1 MNMGTKNAV
10 ARFVLV
16 ILIIALMIS
25 VAVCGYEP
33 MGISSLF
40 EKGGITLGLDLSGG
54 SIIVYEAQTDMTGS
68 ELKSNMEAV
77 EAMMRQR
84 LDNLGYTE
92 ATVSL
97 QSTNQIRVEIPSIT
111 DPEDAVQKIG
121 ATAVIE
127 FKNDSGDLI
136 IDGKDI
142 KKAESMYGAIDNSG
156 TYTHFVAL
164 SLTDEGQRK
173 FTEGTKA
180 AAGSYISIYLDGKL
194 QSSPYVDSSYSKTG
208 IEGDPIISNL
218 TDGETAKWLASII
231 SAGRLPFELKDV
243 ELRSVGPTL
252 GENSLRLSIIA
263 GAIGLG
269 LVMLFMIIIYRLS
282 GVAATVSLVTYTALD
297 LILLSI
303 FKANLTLPGIAG
315 IILSI
320 GMAVDANVVIFERIK
335 EELLLGKSMKA
346 ALKAGFSNAFWA
358 VFDSNITTLIA
369 AVVLWIFGTGTIKG
383 FAVTLT
389 IGVAVSFFTA
399 VTLTK
404 YLMKLVMNMGTTN
417 KLWWYGVNKK
427 EAAK

>member
-1 MNMGTKNAV
+1 MNIGTKNAI

-16 ILIIALMIS
+16 LLVIALAIS
-25 VAVCGYEP
+25 VAICGYEP
-33 MGISSLF
+33 LGISSLF
-40 EKGGITLGLDLSGG
+40 EQGGITLGLDLSGG
-54 SIIVYEAQTDMTGS
+54 SIIVYEAQTDLSGA
-68 ELKSNMEAV
+68 ELRSNMEAV

-84 LDNLGYTE
+84 LDSLGYTE

-127 FKNDSGDLI
+127 FKNDAGELI

-142 KKAESMYGAIDNSG
+142 KSAESMYGAIDDSG
-156 TYTHFVAL
+156 TYSYFVAL
-164 SLTDEGQRK
+164 SLTDEGQKK
-173 FTEGTKA
+173 FTEGTKE

-218 TDGETAKWLASII
+218 TDADTAKWLASII

-252 GENSLRLSIIA
+252 GEDSLRMGIIA
-263 GAIGLG
+263 GAIGLV
-269 LVMLFMIIIYRLS
+269 LVMIFMIAVYRLP
-282 GVAATVSLVTYTALD
+282 GIVASVTLITYTILD
-297 LILLSI
+297 LILLSL

-315 IILSI
+315 
-320 GMAVDANVVIFERIK
+320 DANVVIFERIK
-335 EELLLGKSMKA
+335 EELLLGKSLRA
-346 ALKAGFSNAFWA
+346 SLKAGFSNAFWA
-358 VFDSNITTLIA
+358 VFDSNVTTLIA

-399 VTLTK
+399 VTLTR
-404 YLMKLVMNMGTTN
+404 YLLKLVMDMGTTN
-417 KLWWYGVNKK
+417 KLWLYGITKK